1 MQTFNLSA
9 GRPEPAK
16 GRKASSRASIMVYGS
31 KLHFSDTLA
40 TVIRSEYP
48 GLEILRSDDLRDLE
62 NRDVRALIL
71 GAERLDA
78 FADNFEVASCVAP
91 NAVVVQCFEHLDSA
105 RSTYQGNR
113 SVLSGRL
120 ISFLPMNVRFEVW
133 MSLLRL
139 FLLGQTFIPCEFF
152 WAEEAHSLSQ
162 GAPCSPAASRPFGGL
177 TQRET
182 EVLAWAAKGFQNK
195 LIASQ
200 LEVSEHTV
208 KLHMHNVIRKLGV
221 RNRTEAAHLYHSE
234 SS

>member
-1 MQTFNLSA
+1 
-9 GRPEPAK
+9 
-16 GRKASSRASIMVYGS
+16 MVYGS

-40 TVIRSEYP
+40 AVIRSEYP
-48 GLEILRSDDLRDLE
+48 GLEVIRSEDFRDLE

-78 FADNFEVASCVAP
+78 FVKNFDVASLAAP
-91 NAVVVQCFEHLDSA
+91 NAVVVQCFEDLDSA
-105 RSTYQGNR
+105 RSTYRENR

-120 ISFLPMNVRFEVW
+120 VSFLPMNVRFEVW

-152 WAEEAHSLSQ
+152 WTEDANT
-162 GAPCSPAASRPFGGL
+162 APQKASEPRTVSRHFAGL

-182 EVLAWAAKGFQNK
+182 EVLAWAARGFQNK
-195 LIASQ
+195 LIASR

-221 RNRTEAAHLYHSE
+221 RNRTEAAHLFHSE
-234 SS
+234 TSYPS